1 MSKKLQTVKNHL
13 FKGIEDTGCYTSED
27 FKKFS
32 REFKSMI
39 NEELKS
45 VGGVEYKQNVGH
57 YYISGFFKVDE
68 QPYYIS
74 ISDVRHCYPQ
84 NINLLIRTAK
94 DYKDFHGGNNHYI
107 NFMQLEGNIFEG
119 RLPRA

>member
-1 MSKKLQTVKNHL
+1 MSKKLDIVRRHL
-13 FKGIEDTGCYTSED
+13 YAGIVDNGCYTSED

-39 NEELKS
+39 NEEIKK
-45 VGGVEYKQNVGH
+45 VGGTDYQQSKGTH
-57 YYISGFFKVDE
+57 YYISGFFKVGE

-74 ISDVRHCYPQ
+74 LSDVRYENP
-84 NINLLIRTAK
+84 NRIDLLIRTAK
-94 DYKDFHGGNNHYI
+94 DYKDYTGGTNHFI
-107 NFMQLEGNIFEG
+107 DFMEEDNIFVG

>member
-1 MSKKLQTVKNHL
+1 MSKKLETVKNHL

-27 FKKFS
+27 FKKFA

-39 NEELKS
+39 NEQLQY

-74 ISDVRHCYPQ
+74 ISDVRYCNPT

-94 DYKDFHGGNNHYI
+94 DYRDFTGGNNHFI
-107 NFMQLEGNIFEG
+107 KFMDMSDDIFRG
-119 RLPRA
+119 RLPR

>member
-1 MSKKLQTVKNHL
+1 MSKKLLAVKNHL

-27 FKKFS
+27 FKKFA

-39 NEELKS
+39 NEQLQY

-74 ISDVRHCYPQ
+74 LSDVRYCNPE

-94 DYKDFHGGNNHYI
+94 DYKDFTGGTNHYI
-107 NFMQLEGNIFEG
+107 RFMDMEDNVFSG
-119 RLPRA
+119 RLPR

>member
-1 MSKKLQTVKNHL
+1 MSKKLQVVKRHL
-13 FKGIEDTGCYTSED
+13 FKGIEDTGCYTSQD
-27 FKKFS
+27 FKQFA

-45 VGGVEYKQNVGH
+45 VGGVEYKQSVGH

-74 ISDVRHCYPQ
+74 ISDVRYNNPYS
-84 NINLLIRTAK
+84 INLLIRTAK

-107 NFMQLEGNIFEG
+107 NFMDLEGDIFKN
-119 RLPRA
+119 RLPLI